1 MRTLK
6 IPPNFSFERP
16 LAKKRITRVSMM
28 VATTPRSCLPC
39 NAYVTGIMLRG
50 WLSRRAAGVQEE
62 RQERRTNQQAKEG
75 RRAGVMVATSL
86 FWVSELMNKW
96 VYVYVYVYIL
106 HFMHLS
112 PPHHPL
118 SSLFRSFSRNRWGYE
133 ESSTTAVQ

>member
-1 MRTLK
+1 MKTLK

-16 LAKKRITRVSMM
+16 LAEKRITRVSMM

-86 FWVSELMNKW
+86 FWVSELMNKS

-106 HFMHLS
+106 HFMRLS
-112 PPHHPL
+112 SVSSL
-118 SSLFRSFSRNRWGYE
+118 SSLFRSFSRNRWEYE

>member
-106 HFMHLS
+106 HFMRLS
-112 PPHHPL
+112 SVSSL
-118 SSLFRSFSRNRWGYE
+118 SSLFRSFSRNRWEYE